1 MLMLATRLRTIVHP
15 FILCAALLSAC
26 APRITQE
33 PSPQPQATVPEDFP
47 EAYYRHAQAQ
57 RKILRVDSGRSLV
70 TIAVRRGGIF
80 GRLGHDHVV
89 ASHHVAGFADPHAG
103 RTDLYVPLQRL
114 AVDEPELRAEAHL
127 DTQPSQ
133 EDIESTRH
141 NMLTRVLEVERYPF
155 ALIHAEYAT
164 ADRSMLRVAI
174 TLHGVKRTFDVPV
187 HIEQQASGIAVSG
200 QLAIKQ
206 TDFGI
211 VPMSIL
217 GGAIQVQD
225 SLDMRFRIVAM

>member
-1 MLMLATRLRTIVHP
+1 MLTTRLRTLIHP
-15 FILCAALLSAC
+15 LILCAALLAAC

-33 PSPQPQATVPEDFP
+33 PSPQPQATVPADFP

-57 RKILRVDSGRSLV
+57 RKILRVDPARSLV
-70 TIAVRRGGIF
+70 AIDVRRGGLF

-89 ASHHVAGFADPHAG
+89 ASHHVAGFADPQAG

-127 DTQPSQ
+127 DSQPSQ
-133 EDIESTRH
+133 EDIEGTRR
-141 NMLTRVLEVERYPF
+141 NMLARVLEADRFPF
-155 ALIHAEYAT
+155 AVIHAEYAT
-164 ADRSMLRVAI
+164 ADRSLLRVAI
-174 TLHGVKRTFDVPV
+174 TLHGVKRTVDVPV
-187 HIEQQASGIAVSG
+187 HIEQQAGGFTVSG
-200 QLAIKQ
+200 RMAINQ

-225 SLDMRFRIVAM
+225 RLELRFRIVAV